1 MGIEELKPLARSAL
15 PRLKDS
21 IGAYCP
27 GVADV
32 DNDGDLDLVLG
43 QMSGDQAKFLYY
55 EQQNGTFKLEVAENP
70 FADIHIPDKG
80 LLRFQLADW
89 DGDGVVDLVA
99 SSGPSLHYFK
109 QGQCF
114 PSSSACDSSAT
125 CNKTTSKCVCS
136 TGSRSPEC
144 RICSDYHTRKDS
156 MCRSCPGFGHASG
169 AAPHRIHSDPT
180 DSMVT
185 LPPNQS
191 KEITIVTRVPSANAS
206 IIRLCVDVK
215 LDKYISS
222 VGWFV

>member
-1 MGIEELKPLARSAL
+1 MGIEKLKPLARSAL

-80 LLRFQLADW
+80 SLRFQLADW

-109 QGQCF
+109 QGQCL
-114 PSSSACDSSAT
+114 PSSSACDKF
-125 CNKTTSKCVCS
+125 C
-136 TGSRSPEC
+136 
-144 RICSDYHTRKDS
+144 
-156 MCRSCPGFGHASG
+156 
-169 AAPHRIHSDPT
+169 
-180 DSMVT
+180 
-185 LPPNQS
+185 
-191 KEITIVTRVPSANAS
+191 
-206 IIRLCVDVK
+206 DVQQE
-215 LDKYISS
+215 D
-222 VGWFV
+222 